1 MATNHQPHL
10 GGRPVFGNITNHID
24 IVTRP
29 KDASLPNSLHKNNY
43 HPGRR
48 RRKQSPS
55 SSIESFHAKSAR
67 RCDLPNNDESSAP
80 LVEESVNGAPVNWS
94 SDSSQSADQHNI
106 PTSCP
111 SPSRAPSSAP
121 TKLGHS
127 TPVNLTEPHPEKPRS
142 VIAFDVVRAAFT
154 KRIRLEDFLTEC
166 KCADFSFAAMDR
178 SPVARMMEGTDYVI
192 GIMAYEQRR
201 ESKPCFQL
209 DDFISS
215 GRQPSITPDMVTTL
229 ADWMVE
235 VQENFAFNH
244 ETIHLAWGLLY
255 SCLSHSSP
263 VPRREIQLM
272 ACAAIM
278 VACKHEERQM
288 PKMSDFL
295 YITDNAYT
303 KDEFIEAEQ
312 RLLVSIDFNVHR
324 PNPYVF
330 LRRYARVLDAH
341 NSMIQFM
348 SRFLLEAGMHSHS
361 ISLCR
366 ESKKA
371 AAVLWL
377 ARRVLRNP
385 TYTDWLRRPEIAQLH
400 RLLKADSRLQ
410 AFYRSCATDKGR
422 TTSVVGMAELWAA
435 SLLHNNKRPAL
446 IRSRSDGD
454 ASSPVLT
461 VGGRN
466 PPPSDAVSLASAGS
480 ENVAPLAEHRAKR
493 GRLGSPPVL
502 RRTLAEKSQNKSVPP
517 GSPAVKVDAPS
528 PDMQLLAK
536 LQQMRS
542 IDDQRR
548 PFWPPILEH
557 VTGYEE
563 SDLVPLA
570 LEYHRIALI
579 LLAEVARGGQLES
592 SCTPS
597 PATTVDS
604 HAPHER
610 AAAECDG
617 GCACGATEDSVVMVG
632 DLDPCQSGSYGA
644 ADTRG
649 LQQAMTGA
657 TATEAQTQRCISPG
671 GHQLRRQ
678 VVTKYC
684 SSAFLNVADAYPQL
698 SFENLI
704 PYYPEI
710 QCSDDCACFVCSNLV
725 TKCQPDFIAD
735 PPPSQHSVQPPLT
748 TSQS

>member
-10 GGRPVFGNITNHID
+10 GGRPVFGNITNKID
-24 IVTRP
+24 IVTRT
-29 KDASLPNSLHKNNY
+29 KDASISNSPLKNNY

-55 SSIESFHAKSAR
+55 SSVESLHAKSAR
-67 RCDLPNNDESSAP
+67 RCNLPYPAES
-80 LVEESVNGAPVNWS
+80 LVTLIEENGNGAPVNWS

-106 PTSCP
+106 PTTCP
-111 SPSRAPSSAP
+111 SPSRVPSSAP
-121 TKLGHS
+121 TKLGHC
-127 TPVNLTEPHPEKPRS
+127 TPVNLTEPHAAKPRS

-192 GIMAYEQRR
+192 GIMAYEQSR

-255 SCLSHSSP
+255 SCLSHSAP

-288 PKMSDFL
+288 PKMNDFL

-361 ISLCR
+361 ISLSR
-366 ESKKA
+366 ESRKA

-385 TYTDWLRRPEIAQLH
+385 TYTDWLRRPEVSHLH
-400 RLLKADSRLQ
+400 RLLKADPRLQ

-422 TTSVVGMAELWAA
+422 TASVVGMAELWAA
-435 SLLHNNKRPAL
+435 SVSQSNERPAL
-446 IRSRSDGD
+446 VRSRSDGD
-454 ASSPVLT
+454 APSSVVA

-466 PPPSDAVSLASAGS
+466 PPPSDAVSRASADD
-480 ENVAPLAEHRAKR
+480 ENVAPHARHHAKP

-502 RRTLAEKSQNKSVPP
+502 RRILTEQSQNKSVPP
-517 GSPAVKVDAPS
+517 RSPNLKVDAPN
-528 PDMQLLAK
+528 PDMQLLGK
-536 LQQMRS
+536 LRQMRS
-542 IDDQRR
+542 VDDQRR

-570 LEYHRIALI
+570 LEYHRIAMI

-592 SCTPS
+592 SRTPSPS
-597 PATTVDS
+597 PATTTDS
-604 HAPHER
+604 HAAPHEG
-610 AAAECDG
+610 EGDCDG
-617 GCACGATEDSVVMVG
+617 GCGCSAAEDSVVMVG
-632 DLDPCQSGSYGA
+632 DLDPSQSGSYGT

-649 LQQAMTGA
+649 LQQAIAACAGT

-684 SSAFLNVADAYPQL
+684 SSAFLNVADTYPQL

-710 QCSDDCACFVCSNLV
+710 QCSDDCACFVCANLV
-725 TKCQPDFIAD
+725 TKCQPDFVGD
-735 PPPSQHSVQPPLT
+735 PLPST
-748 TSQS
+748 ASQS